1 MAHLG
6 EELSLFSIVNGY
18 KKRAKCRVANVNEKW
33 CEQPTL
39 KMLAETI
46 ETPTYK

>member
-6 EELSLFSIVNGY
+6 GELSLFSIVNGY
-18 KKRAKCRVANVNEKW
+18 KKRAKCWVANVNEKW